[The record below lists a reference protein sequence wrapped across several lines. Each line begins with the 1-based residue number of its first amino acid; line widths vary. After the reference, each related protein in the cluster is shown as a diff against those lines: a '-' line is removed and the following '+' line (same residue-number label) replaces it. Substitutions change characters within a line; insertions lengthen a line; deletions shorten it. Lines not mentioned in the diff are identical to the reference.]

1 MNDIQLKIS
10 TIIPVYNAQQFVKK
24 AVESVLQ
31 FEEVTE
37 IILIEDGSEDNSY
50 EVCKDLELSNSKVKL
65 FRHPNGLN
73 KGVGASRNLGIRK
86 STGEY
91 ISFLDADD
99 YYLSN
104 RFDFEKNVFRQNKNA
119 DAVYG
124 ALGVFFYSD
133 AAKNKFKKVFLYN
146 QSPDNF
152 LTTISSDVKPEDLFE
167 NLSGIK
173 NNYGYFHL
181 DCLTIK
187 SSKLKKLDYW
197 FNEKLKL
204 HQDTEFIIR
213 LSYHLNIVSG
223 NIKNQIAKRGV
234 HDFNRITR
242 LDLHSQKYYLNK
254 YKLFSSLYDWSKNNK
269 LDYKYQEHFKSVKK
283 KYLFNLLW
291 PVNNKTSFKK
301 AVSKL
306 FKKILRHKI
315 NTK

>member
-10 TIIPVYNAQQFVKK
+10 TIIPVYNAQQFLKK

-31 FEEVTE
+31 FDEVTE
-37 IILIEDGSEDNSY
+37 IILIEDGSKDNSY
-50 EVCKDLELSNSKVKL
+50 DVCRELELTNSKVKL

-73 KGVGASRNLGIRK
+73 KGAGASRNLGILK
-86 STGEY
+86 ATGEY

-99 YYLSN
+99 YYLPN
-104 RFDFEKNVFRQNKNA
+104 RFDFERNIFNQNKNA

-124 ALGVFFYSD
+124 ALGVIFYSD
-133 AAKNKFKKVFLYN
+133 AAKNKFKKVFSYN

-152 LTTISSDVKPEDLFE
+152 LTTISSDVKPEELFE

-173 NNYGYFHL
+173 KSSGYFHL

-187 SSKLKKLDYW
+187 SFALKKLDYW
-197 FNEKLKL
+197 FNEKLNL

-234 HDFNRITR
+234 HDFNRITQVNVHS
-242 LDLHSQKYYLNK
+242 LHYNLNK

-269 LDYKYQEHFKSVKK
+269 LDHKYQEHFKSVKK
-283 KYLFNLLW
+283 NYLFNVLW
-291 PVNNKTSFKK
+291 PVNNKASFKK
-301 AVSKL
+301 RVSNL
-306 FKKILRHKI
+306 FKKILQHKI